1 MSSARREARAIPAA
15 GLSVLNNEAMLITP
29 RQPSARVYLAL
40 DFVVRLVEIAADIAC
55 AFRLVQNQICLCHF
69 GNYFR

>member
-1 MSSARREARAIPAA
+1 VKHGQSPQRACPP
-15 GLSVLNNEAMLITP
+15 LNNEAMFITP
-29 RQPSARVYLAL
+29 RQPSARVNLAL

-55 AFRLVQNQICLCHF
+55 AFRLVQNQIYLCHF